1 MRPTLSPLLP
11 FLSLAGILAVGCQ
24 SDGGRASVFQ
34 RQRPALRPSA
44 DYGGAYDTGAYDD
57 PDVSPW
63 EARRNPNSGSSYG
76 SRRAPAADPRSASA
90 REATRI
96 AELEATVARL
106 QSQLDSMSAAQADV
120 VAQAGATV
128 SRSGAVVDT
137 VRGDIAALRAD
148 VEALKAENRSVR
160 EEQARQK
167 AQMDGLPDKIVAKV
181 NAIMP
186 KAPPPAP
193 RTQSSQQRRATEG
206 WEHTVA
212 SGDTL
217 SAIASAYGVRQSD
230 IIRENGLKD
239 ANSLRVGQTLFIP
252 KP

>member
-1 MRPTLSPLLP
+1 MRRPFPAATLAPLAASL
-11 FLSLAGILAVGCQ
+11 LLAGCQ
-24 SDGGRASVFQ
+24 TGGSSVFQ
-34 RQRPALRPSA
+34 ARRAPQAPS
-44 DYGGAYDTGAYDD
+44 YDD
-57 PDVSPW
+57 PYSGEDDAVSAW
-63 EARRNPNSGSSYG
+63 EARRTPGYAGGAAVNGRSYT
-76 SRRAPAADPRSASA
+76 RRAAAPDPRAAAA
-90 REATRI
+90 RETTRI
-96 AELEATVARL
+96 AELEGSVARL

-137 VRGDIAALRAD
+137 VRGDIDSLRAE
-148 VEALKAENRSVR
+148 VAALKAENRALK

-167 AQMDGLPDKIVAKV
+167 AQMDSLPDKIVAKV

-186 KAPPPAP
+186 KAQPAP
-193 RTQSSQQRRATEG
+193 RQQQGSQRRATEV

-217 SAIASAYGVRQSD
+217 SAIASAYGVRQAD

-239 ANSLRVGQTLFIP
+239 ANSLRVGQVLFIP